1 VKIKEIENKKF
12 LKIQGNIENIK
23 GNYQAQIIGHG
34 TEEDGVRK
42 LNKKT
47 GKTIAEELKLLRHV
61 YCSLSRPFLAS
72 KKLF

>member
-1 VKIKEIENKKF
+1 VLGFSNPHASVV
-12 LKIQGNIENIK
+12 

-47 GKTIAEELKLLRHV
+47 GKIIAEELKQLTSIIHFFLLLGTRI
-61 YCSLSRPFLAS
+61 P
-72 KKLF
+72 

>member
-1 VKIKEIENKKF
+1 LELEPP
-12 LKIQGNIENIK
+12 KIQGNIENIK

-47 GKTIAEELKLLRHV
+47 GKTIAEELKQFFAFLLF
-61 YCSLSRPFLAS
+61 FL
-72 KKLF
+72 